1 VTYAEQSKANE
12 SRDEAHMIYEVMNVS
27 QYEDGSVLECQF
39 MSTYTAAQIVSGIIV
54 RCAAS
59 PQTTKQVTKDLV
71 RNAKAA
77 IKNGKTKN
85 LAPIVNW

>member
-1 VTYAEQSKANE
+1 MTYAERSKARQ
-12 SRDEAHMIYEVMNVS
+12 SRDEDHMIYEVMNVS
-27 QYEDGSVLECQF
+27 QYEDGSVLECQM
-39 MSTYTAAQIVSGIIV
+39 MSTYTAAQIASGMIV

-59 PQTTKQVTKDLV
+59 SQTTKQVNKDLV

-85 LAPIVNW
+85 LAPRVNW